1 MKNQQIFRWLIS
13 IGPVI
18 ALIVF
23 IPACATQTGDVAN
36 SNVQACLDQAGFKVK
51 TATTSPQRQHLKGL
65 PEHQFTVVTQN
76 DEKFYLWAD
85 KPNNR
90 LYCGNED
97 AYRAYQKYA
106 KVQRARENGAISW
119 VEDPGGYAIP
129 VTVYHGWAPFRDW

>member
-13 IGPVI
+13 IVPVI

>member
-1 MKNQQIFRWLIS
+1 MKNQQICRWLIS
-13 IGPVI
+13 IVPVI

-65 PEHQFTVVTQN
+65 PEHEFTVVTQN

>member
-1 MKNQQIFRWLIS
+1 MKNQQKFRWLSS
-13 IGPVI
+13 IYPVI

-23 IPACATQTGDVAN
+23 IPACTTQTGDVAN
-36 SNVQACLDQAGFKVK
+36 SNIQALLDQAGFKVK
-51 TATTSPQRQHLKGL
+51 TATSSQQRQNLVSL
-65 PEHQFTVVTQN
+65 PEDQFTVVTQN
-76 DEKFYLWAD
+76 DEKFYLWPD

-97 AYRAYQKYA
+97 AYRAYQKYV

-119 VEDPGGYAIP
+119 VEDPGGYGMR

>member
-13 IGPVI
+13 IVPVI

-23 IPACATQTGDVAN
+23 IPACATQPGDVPY

-51 TATTSPQRQHLKGL
+51 TATTTQQRQNIVRL
-65 PEHQFTVVTQN
+65 PEDHFTVVTQN
-76 DEKFYLWAD
+76 DEKFYLWPD
-85 KPNNR
+85 KPHNR
-90 LYCGNED
+90 LYCGNEE
-97 AYRAYQKYA
+97 AYYAYQKYV

-119 VEDPGGYAIP
+119 VQDPGGYGIR